1 MFRVKQGFVGG
12 RSLSVEQGYKH
23 VYAYVFYRAQNGF
36 VGSVELSG

>member
-23 VYAYVFYRAQNGF
+23 VYAFFYRAQNGF